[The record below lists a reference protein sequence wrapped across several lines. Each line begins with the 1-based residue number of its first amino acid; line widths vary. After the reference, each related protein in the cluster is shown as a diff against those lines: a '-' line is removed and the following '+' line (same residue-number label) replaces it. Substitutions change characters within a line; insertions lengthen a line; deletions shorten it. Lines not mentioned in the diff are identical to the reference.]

1 MGKESIV
8 MNSIYRWVIIVT
20 GAGIALL
27 AFIAE
32 CSGQSHEGF
41 MYGTVYLKDKT
52 YTGALRWGNEE
63 VLWTDFFNAEKS
75 SDQYQKMVPEKK
87 DDEDSWFSQDWS
99 FGSIWENKVVAHK
112 FSCQFGNLTTLTRMS
127 GNRLELKFKN
137 GGKLVVDGDGYN
149 DVGGKIQVI
158 DPELGTVSLS
168 WDRISK
174 IEFVSTPSRLEGIY
188 GMPLFG
194 TVEGARKEK
203 ITGYI
208 VWDDDERLST
218 DRLDGDDDDGDVSVK
233 FGDVAS
239 IEKEGR
245 GSQVVLRSGKSLYLT
260 NSNDVN
266 DENRGVLV
274 VVPDIGVIRF
284 SWESFRKVTFTEPSK
299 KPQTYNQFTTPL
311 PLKGKVSRLDGDDLS
326 GRIIYDID
334 ETLDIEVLEGKEN
347 DIEYIIPMRN
357 IRKIT
362 PKNYEFSSIELRNGE
377 SLLLGE
383 GQDVS
388 TRNGGVLVFVKGM
401 KEPEY
406 VRWKKINE
414 ITFD

>member
-8 MNSIYRWVIIVT
+8 MKSFYRWFMIVL
-20 GAGIALL
+20 GAGIAVL
-27 AFIAE
+27 ATMVEGLA
-32 CSGQSHEGF
+32 QNHEGF
-41 MYGTVYLKDKT
+41 MYGKVYLNDKT
-52 YTGALRWGNEE
+52 YTGPLRWGNEE

-75 SDQYQKMVPEKK
+75 SNQYKKMVPEKK
-87 DDEDSWFSQDWS
+87 ENDDSWFSQDWS

-112 FSCQFGNLTTLTRMS
+112 FSCQFGNLASLTRMS

-158 DPELGTVSLS
+158 DSELGTVSLS
-168 WDRISK
+168 WDHISK
-174 IEFVSTPSRLEGIY
+174 IEFMSTPNRLEGIY

-194 TVEGARKEK
+194 TVEGVRKEK

-208 VWDDDERLST
+208 VWDDDERLNT
-218 DRLDGDDDDGDVSVK
+218 DRLDGDDDDEDVSLK

-245 GSQVVLRSGKSLYLT
+245 GSRVVLRSGKSLYLT

-266 DENRGVLV
+266 GENRGVLV
-274 VVPDIGVIRF
+274 VVPDVGVVRF
-284 SWESFRKVTFTEPSK
+284 SWEAFRKVTFTEPTK
-299 KPQTYNQFTTPL
+299 HPQAYTDFTTPM
-311 PLKGKVSRLDGDDLS
+311 PLKGKISRLDGDDLS

-334 ETLDIEVLEGKEN
+334 ETLDIEVLEGEEN
-347 DIEYIIPMRN
+347 EIEYIIPMKN
-357 IRKIT
+357 IRRIT
-362 PKNYEFSSIELRNGE
+362 PKNEDFSSLELKNGK
-377 SLLLGE
+377 SLLLGD

-388 TRNGGVLVFVKGM
+388 SRNGGVLVFEKGK

-406 VRWKKINE
+406 VRWKNVNE